1 MKISS
6 RLKGLMAFSV
16 LALSVVAALGA
27 GVSPAL
33 AGSGTGSI
41 QLTVV
46 DPSGFLVNGY
56 CLSASGASKFV
67 TAPSGTDGNTG
78 EIVQANVNAGSYKA
92 VIYDCG
98 GGQGYSSQAQ
108 ISFAV
113 TANIQ
118 NDIGQIQLENGGS
131 VYGQILDAAT
141 GAGAPDVSVRAYNP
155 SKQIEISS
163 GGCTDADGNWS
174 FGGLPTSGVKIEFGG
189 SSCGNDDAYVPQW
202 YDGASSFKTA
212 TVIDPIAMCCG
223 TPANTVTLADKTTS
237 KNGKVTITS
246 VTISGSSTDPEFTV
260 AGSGFG
266 SGPGKGAAPGCTEIA
281 GAGLNYGK
289 NIYFNDN
296 SANQWQ
302 AGTGADCIGLII
314 VSWSDT
320 SIVFDLGSWY
330 SWTGGGAGQG
340 TILNAG
346 DPFTMT
352 VKGARLTGLVNIS

>member
-1 MKISS
+1 MKIKS
-6 RLKGLMAFSV
+6 RLGLAAISV
-16 LALSVVAALGA
+16 LGLSVVGGLGA
-27 GVSPAL
+27 GVVPAL

-98 GGQGYSSQAQ
+98 GGQGYSSQGQ
-108 ISFAV
+108 LSFGV

-118 NDIGQIQLENGGS
+118 NSLGQFQLENGGS
-131 VYGQILDAAT
+131 VYGQVLDAAT
-141 GAGAPDVSVRAYNP
+141 GVGAPDVSVTAYDP
-155 SKQIEISS
+155 SKQIEISG

-189 SSCGNDDAYVPQW
+189 GSCGNDDAYAAQW

-212 TVIDPIAMCCG
+212 TVIDPLAACCG
-223 TPANTVTLADKTTS
+223 TPANTVTLTDKTTS
-237 KNGKVTITS
+237 KNGKVSITS
-246 VTISGSSTDPEFTV
+246 VTISGSSESPEFVV

-281 GAGLNYGK
+281 GAGLNYGSK
-289 NIYFNDN
+289 IFFNDN
-296 SANQWQ
+296 SSNQWQ
-302 AGTGADCIGLII
+302 AGTGSDCIGLVI

-330 SWTGGGAGQG
+330 SWSGGGAGQG
-340 TILNAG
+340 TVLNAG
-346 DPFTMT
+346 DPYTMT
-352 VKGARLTGLVNIS
+352 VKGAHLTGIVSIS